1 MRTVIRLSWVE
12 LKLFAR
18 EPVNAVFTFAFPFI
32 TLFVLGGVFGNEPR
46 THAQGR
52 VIFRGVG
59 PMDFYTPAYIALV
72 TAAIGLIAMPVH
84 IAGYREHGI
93 LRRFRA
99 SAIPEQTA
107 LASQMVVTFAIVLVS
122 AVVITTAA
130 VFAYDIDVPKKIPQ
144 LALAFVISTLAF
156 SVIGAF
162 LGLML
167 PTTRSAQGLGLL
179 LFFVMFM
186 LSGAGPPPELLSSP
200 LHQIG
205 QLLPL
210 TYAIRV
216 LQSPWLGFN
225 WDFGAT
231 AIVLGFTAAAGLG
244 VWSRLRRD

>member
-1 MRTVIRLSWVE
+1 MRTIVRLAWVE
-12 LKLFAR
+12 LKLFGR

-32 TLFVLGGVFGNEPR
+32 TLFVLGGIFGNQLR
-46 THAQGR
+46 THAEGK

-59 PMDFYTPAYIALV
+59 PMDFYTPAYIALI

-99 SAIPEQTA
+99 SAIPEQTV
-107 LASQMVVTFAIVLVS
+107 LASQIVVTFVIVLVS
-122 AVVITTAA
+122 AVFITAAA
-130 VFAYDIDVPKKIPQ
+130 VFAYDIDVPKEIPL
-144 LALAFVISTLAF
+144 LALAFVISTLTF
-156 SVIGAF
+156 SIIGAS
-162 LGLML
+162 LGLIL
-167 PTTRSAQGLGLL
+167 PTTRSAQGLGFL

-186 LSGAGPPPELLSSP
+186 LSGAGPPPELLSEP
-200 LHQIG
+200 LRAIG

-216 LQSPWLGFN
+216 MQNPWLGFN

-231 AIVLGFTAAAGLG
+231 ASVLGFAVAAGLG
-244 VWSRLRRD
+244 VWLRLRRD